1 MDERQRTLELIR
13 RNAVTYAHF
22 FNGLKD
28 ASWLDFLVAEDFFK
42 NPPPPEEGEEWVRF
56 PDWPESAY
64 LARIAAMEP
73 DRVAEIAAAIPPTE
87 NVRVMTDLAT
97 IAAALPMQSAARLA
111 RRLREWMPE
120 HHILLALPEAA
131 ARLVAHLARLGDLD
145 TALDLVGEVLR
156 IEGEERPSVVSPRTE
171 PVGRL
176 DRWEYGQVLEEV
188 MPALLTA
195 DRERALSFLGDLLA
209 RAVDLEAGDEG
220 GDYTHIVRPSIGDH
234 AQNHDDGL
242 LDLLIGAMR
251 DASIEAAGTSSEGRA
266 VVFAILNAREQ
277 NVFAR
282 IALHV
287 ITELGDA
294 EEVFAALMDPDA
306 LRSVPLWHEYSELLA
321 KRFSELDP
329 EQRGTVL
336 KFFSSE
342 KAEPSE
348 GETGEEADS
357 RRRWKL
363 LKRLAVV
370 AADLEGEWAEM
381 YQELTAEFGEPEHP
395 GFTSY
400 ISTFTGPTSPIDIEE
415 LRELGAEATIAA
427 LAEWEPRGGFE
438 DPTPEGLSRVL
449 EEAVKA
455 EPRPYAEIATRFAAL
470 EPTYVRGLLNGLWAA
485 LKEERDFPW
494 PAVLELSAWVLA
506 QPYEADEARGDIDR
520 DPGWSWS
527 RKAIADLLTGA
538 LAEGS
543 VEAPIEV
550 RQGVFSLLAIL
561 TEDPNPTPEDEERY
575 GGSNMDPAT
584 LALNTTRGEAMNA
597 LVRYSLWV
605 NRHSDGNGAGF
616 ELVPEAQEILER
628 HLDPEADPSLAVRS
642 VYGRWFAPLYNLDR
656 QWVAANMP
664 KIFPAD
670 PESAELFAAASDAFL
685 AFTRPWP
692 GAFDLLEPSYRLA
705 AERAGEEPRS
715 RTFHG
720 DPRKRL
726 GDHLI
731 ALRAYGTIGLESDGL
746 LAVFWSNA
754 PSEIRGAVVRSAGW
768 IMERTENPDPEI
780 FARLVE
786 TWEWIVEREVGGN
799 AGEVLKGFGAW
810 LTVPGLDSSWL
821 LQQALVVLGKD
832 IPLDP
837 SFAVFRALP
846 RLAETDPSSA
856 LAVLRGMLET
866 DSEQWAP
873 LGSREEIREL
883 LEIALASSSR
893 ETKEE
898 ASHIVNQLIGLGL
911 RDFRDL
917 AELGRAE
924 SP

>member
-22 FNGLKD
+22 FNGLQD
-28 ASWLDFLVAEDFFK
+28 ASWLDFLVAEGFFK

-64 LARIAAMEP
+64 LVRIAATEP

-87 NVRVMTDLAT
+87 NVRVMTDLAA
-97 IAAALPMQSAARLA
+97 IATALPMQPAARLA
-111 RRLREWMPE
+111 ERLRRWMSE
-120 HHILLALPEAA
+120 HRILLALPEAA
-131 ARLVAHLARLGDLD
+131 ARLAAHLARLGEFDA
-145 TALDLVGEVLR
+145 ALDLAEETFR
-156 IEGEERPSVVSPRTE
+156 IEGEKRPGVVSPRTE

-188 MPALLTA
+188 MPALLNA
-195 DRERALSFLGDLLA
+195 DRDRALSFLGDLLA
-209 RAVDLEAGDEG
+209 RAVDLEAGEEG

-234 AQNHDDGL
+234 VQNHDEGL
-242 LDLLIGAMR
+242 LDLLIEVMR
-251 DASIEAAGTSSEGRA
+251 DAIIEAAAASSEDRA
-266 VVFAILNAREQ
+266 AVLATLKVREQ

-287 ITELGDA
+287 ITELGDT
-294 EEVFAALMDPDA
+294 EEVFAALMDPAA
-306 LRSVPLWHEYSELLA
+306 LRSIPLWHEYSELLA
-321 KRFSELDP
+321 KRFGELDP
-329 EQRGTVL
+329 EQRVAVL
-336 KFFSSE
+336 TFFSSE

-348 GETGEEADS
+348 GETVEEAGS
-357 RRRWKL
+357 RRRWRL
-363 LKRLAVV
+363 LQRLAVV
-370 AADLEGEWAEM
+370 AADLEGEWAET

-395 GFTSY
+395 DFTSY
-400 ISTFTGPTSPIDIEE
+400 LSTFTGPTSPLDIKE

-438 DPTPEGLSRVL
+438 DPTPEGLARVL
-449 EEAVKA
+449 EEAVKT

-494 PAVLELSAWVLA
+494 QAVLELSAWVLA
-506 QPYEADEARGDIDR
+506 QPYEAEEARGDIDR

-550 RQGVFSLLAIL
+550 RQEVFSLLATL
-561 TEDPNPTPEDEERY
+561 TEDPNPTPEHEEHY

-597 LVRYSLWV
+597 LIRYCLWV
-605 NRHSDGNGAGF
+605 TRHSETEGASL
-616 ELVPEAQEILER
+616 EVVSEAQEILER
-628 HLDPEADPSLAVRS
+628 HLDPEADRSLAVRS
-642 VYGRWFAPLYNLDR
+642 VYGRWFASLYNLDR

-664 KIFPAD
+664 RIFPAD
-670 PESAELFAAASDAFL
+670 LESAEFFAAAFDAFL

-692 GAFDLLEPSYRLA
+692 EAFDLLEPPYRLA

-726 GDHLI
+726 GDHLV
-731 ALRAYGTIGLESDGL
+731 ALRAYGTIGFEPDGVL
-746 LAVFWSNA
+746 DVFWSNA
-754 PSEIRGAVVRSAGW
+754 PFEVRGAVVRGAGW
-768 IMERTENPDPEI
+768 TIERTANPDPEI

-786 TWEWIVEREVGGN
+786 TWEWIAERESGDESK
-799 AGEVLKGFGAW
+799 AVLNGFGAW
-810 LTVPGLDSSWL
+810 LPAPSLDPSWL
-821 LQQALVVLGKD
+821 LQQALAVLGKG

-837 SFAVFRALP
+837 NFAVFRALP
-846 RLAETDPSSA
+846 RLAEADPGSA
-856 LAVLRGMLET
+856 LAILRGMLEI

-873 LGSREEIREL
+873 FGSREQIREL
-883 LEIALASSSR
+883 LEIALASSSGEVR
-893 ETKEE
+893 EE
-898 ASHIVNQLIGLGL
+898 ARYITDQLIGLGL

-917 AELGRAE
+917 AELGQAE
-924 SP
+924 